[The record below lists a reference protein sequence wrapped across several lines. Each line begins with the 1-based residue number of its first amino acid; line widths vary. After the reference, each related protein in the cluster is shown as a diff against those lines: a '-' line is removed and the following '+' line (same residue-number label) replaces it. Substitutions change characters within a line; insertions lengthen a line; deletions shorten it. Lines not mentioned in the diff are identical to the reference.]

1 MCVHECV
8 RVRAC
13 VCMSVCVCVHERVRA
28 CARVLVRG
36 ACPDGAWSRRGEAAS
51 RLSPPGPSPSR
62 PLSCRSPPP
71 VPPLSGTRL
80 SVLCSLPLRLDHFW
94 ERVRGRVFY
103 TCWGGGGAP
112 RPSAF
117 QSVASPWA
125 ARGACAWR
133 VLPPP
138 ARDPPTHPG
147 SSEGPRA
154 RCLPCPPCPAPR
166 TFKECINYTEDSPQ
180 WMLHY

>member
-1 MCVHECV
+1 
-8 RVRAC
+8 
-13 VCMSVCVCVHERVRA
+13 MSVCVCVHERVRVCMSVCVRVHVSWSA
-28 CARVLVRG
+28 VPARMEPG
-36 ACPDGAWSRRGEAAS
+36 AGEA
-51 RLSPPGPSPSR
+51 RPPPPCPR
-62 PLSCRSPPP
+62 PVPRRHVHFPAVAPP

-138 ARDPPTHPG
+138 ARDPPTHRG